1 MVAIEGQG
9 IPLTGILSSASTSE
23 FNLLFPTLATIG
35 VEKRP
40 LHPITKPKILIADKG
55 YDAAW
60 VRKKLREKGITPFI
74 PKRRKR
80 GEKNYPSYNEK
91 IKPWYNIRWIV
102 ERTIAWIGN
111 YRRVAT
117 RYERYANIYKAF
129 FQLACIMI
137 CLNWVLK

>member
-1 MVAIEGQG
+1 MAIEQQG

-23 FNLLFPTLATIG
+23 FKLLFPTLATIS

-40 LHPITKPKILIADKG
+40 LHPITKPKKLIADKG
-55 YDAAW
+55 YDAQW
-60 VRKKLREKGITPFI
+60 IREKLHNKGITSYI
-74 PKRRKR
+74 PKRRKK
-80 GEKNYPSYNEK
+80 GQSAEPAYNQK
-91 IKPWYNIRWIV
+91 IKPWYRIRWLV

-111 YRRVAT
+111 YRRVTT
-117 RYERYANIYKAF
+117 RYERYDHIYKAF

>member
-23 FNLLFPTLATIG
+23 FNLLFPTLATLS

-40 LHPITKPKILIADKG
+40 LHPITRPNKLIADRG
-55 YDAAW
+55 YDAQW
-60 VRKKLREKGITPFI
+60 VREKLRAKGITPYI
-74 PKRRKR
+74 PKRRKK
-80 GEKNYPSYNEK
+80 GHTEETAYNQK
-91 IKPWYNIRWIV
+91 IKPFYKIRFMV
-102 ERTIAWIGN
+102 ERSIAWIGN

-117 RYERYANIYKAF
+117 RYERYPHIYKAF
-129 FQLACIMI
+129 FQLACIML